1 MTRRFD
7 FAVGRTNPETFPV
20 DKMQRAAS
28 IAIEREYEALTNY
41 HGRLGHPELRQSWQ
55 LESPNAKV
63 YRSTPTR
70 SH

>member
-1 MTRRFD
+1 MTQKFD

-41 HGRLGHPELRQSWQ
+41 HG
-55 LESPNAKV
+55 
-63 YRSTPTR
+63 
-70 SH
+70 